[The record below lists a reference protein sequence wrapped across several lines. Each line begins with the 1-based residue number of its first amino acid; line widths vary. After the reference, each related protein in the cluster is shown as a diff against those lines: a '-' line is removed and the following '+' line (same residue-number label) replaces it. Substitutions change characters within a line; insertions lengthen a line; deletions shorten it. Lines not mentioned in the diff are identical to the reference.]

1 MDALELESAKQSPAI
16 ETAKDLFSGAV
27 GGIAQVLIA
36 GQWGAKKTDLAH
48 DKLTLHHEV
57 VTSIFVQQYEFN
69 PIANTLIS
77 GQPFDIVKVRL
88 QTTTQY
94 SSAINAA
101 TTIYKNEGALAFY
114 KGTLTPLIGIGACVS
129 VQFGAFNAAKRW
141 FQTRNNGAEL
151 SYPQYGAAGAFA
163 GVSNSVLSG
172 PIEHIRIRLQSQPH
186 GAGRLYDGPGDCI
199 RKLGAHNGVLSGI
212 YRGQAVTIWR
222 EAFAYGSWF
231 TAFEYMMNSDA
242 ARNKIDRKDIPAY
255 KIALYGGLAG
265 EVLWLSSYPFDVIKS
280 KMQTDGFG
288 ANQKYATMRDCF
300 SKTWRAEGAA
310 GFWKGI
316 GPTLARAM
324 PVSAGTFIVVEMTMR
339 ALNS

>member
-1 MDALELESAKQSPAI
+1 M
-16 ETAKDLFSGAV
+16 
-27 GGIAQVLIA
+27 
-36 GQWGAKKTDLAH
+36 
-48 DKLTLHHEV
+48 LTRFL
-57 VTSIFVQQYEFN
+57 
-69 PIANTLIS
+69 L

-141 FQTRNNGAEL
+141 FQDRNKGADL

-163 GVSNSVLSG
+163 GISNSVLSG

-186 GAGRLYDGPGDCI
+186 GAGRLYNGPGDCI

-212 YRGQAVTIWR
+212 YRGQCVTIWR

-231 TAFEYMMNSDA
+231 TAFEWMMNSDA
-242 ARNKIDRKDIPAY
+242 ARNNVDRKDIPAW
-255 KIALYGGLAG
+255 KIAVYGGIAG

-280 KMQTDGFG
+280 KMQTDGYG
-288 ANQKYATMRDCF
+288 ANQKYSTMRDCF
-300 SKTWRAEGAA
+300 AKTWRAEGAG
-310 GFWKGI
+310 GFVKGI